1 VQCTADPYNRAVNP
15 ARQPDI
21 GSDAALLDAYSR
33 AVIAAVEVAAPAVVR
48 VEHRQGNGS
57 GVIFTP
63 DGFALTNNHVV
74 ERSGSLNVTLPDGRT
89 MSAALIGSD
98 ADSDLAVIRVNGW
111 SLPWAHFGDSRRLR
125 VGQVVIAIGN
135 PYGFQHSVTTGVV
148 SALGRS
154 LRSRS
159 LRMIED
165 VIQTDAAL
173 NPGNSGGPLVTT
185 TGDVVGI
192 NTAVFAGA
200 QGLCFAI
207 ASNTA
212 RFVASR
218 LIRDGA
224 IRRSYVG
231 IVGQQTPIPRALARA
246 NQLAVSSGVLV
257 ASVEPASPAAV
268 AGLQQGDVILSL
280 AGQLIA
286 GIDDLHRHLTDEHI
300 GASLDLTVL
309 RHGARRQFTIVPTE
323 RKTVAR

>member
-1 VQCTADPYNRAVNP
+1 MGPYNRAVNP

-21 GSDAALLDAYSR
+21 GSDEALLDAFSR
-33 AVIAAVEVAAPAVVR
+33 AVIGAVEVAAPAVVR

-74 ERSGSLNVTLPDGRT
+74 ERGGPLNVTLPDGRT
-89 MSAALIGSD
+89 MSATLIGSD
-98 ADSDLAVIRVNGW
+98 ADSDLAVIRVNGS
-111 SLPWAHFGDSRRLR
+111 SLPWAQFGDSRRLR

-159 LRMIED
+159 LRLIED

-185 TGDVVGI
+185 AGDVVGI

-200 QGLCFAI
+200 QGLCFSI

-280 AGQLIA
+280 AGRPIA
-286 GIDDLHRHLTDEHI
+286 GIDDLHRCLIDEHI
-300 GASLDLTVL
+300 GASLELTAL
-309 RHGARRQFTIVPTE
+309 RHGLRREFTIVPTE
-323 RKTVAR
+323 RKAK

>member
-1 VQCTADPYNRAVNP
+1 VNP
-15 ARQPDI
+15 ARQPDVVD
-21 GSDAALLDAYSR
+21 DAALLDAYSR
-33 AVIAAVEVAAPAVVR
+33 AVIGAVEIAGPAVVR
-48 VEHRQGNGS
+48 VELQRGSGS

-63 DGFALTNNHVV
+63 DGFTLTNNHVV
-74 ERSGSLNVTLPDGRT
+74 ERGGPIAVTLPDGRT
-89 MSAALIGSD
+89 MSAVLIGRD
-98 ADSDLAVIRVNGW
+98 AETDLAVIRVTGS
-111 SLPWAHFGDSRRLR
+111 SLPWAQFGDSRRLR
-125 VGQVVIAIGN
+125 VGQIVVAMGN
-135 PYGFQHSVTTGVV
+135 PYGFHHSVTTGVV

-159 LRMIED
+159 LRLIED

-185 TGDVVGI
+185 TGDVIGI
-192 NTAVFAGA
+192 NTAVLAGA

-257 ASVEPASPAAV
+257 ASVEPASPAA
-268 AGLQQGDVILSL
+268 AGGLREGDVILSFAL
-280 AGQLIA
+280 HPVA
-286 GIDDLHRHLTDEHI
+286 GIDDLHRYLTDECI
-300 GASLDLTVL
+300 GVPSELTVL
-309 RHGARRQFTIVPTE
+309 RRGTRHHVTVVPTE
-323 RKTVAR
+323 RRTAD